1 MHVGVVF
8 PQNEIG
14 NDPAVIRG
22 FVERAE
28 SLGYTHLR
36 VYDHVLGAVH
46 EGRDRPLTGPYT
58 EATPFHEP
66 FVLLGHLAAVTS
78 TIELVTG
85 VVILPQRQTALVAKQ
100 AAEVDLLSGGRL
112 RLGVG
117 TGWNYV
123 EYEALNEDFGNRGA
137 RQEEQIEVLRALW
150 ESELVD
156 YIGRWHRID
165 RASILP
171 RPPKGRRI
179 PIWMGGFADVVLRRA
194 ARLADGF
201 LFSRPIDAV
210 AGPVERLRSYVKDE
224 GRDVASFGMDFLVQM
239 EAGPGRWAADAEA
252 FRQLGASHIT
262 VNTMGQGLVGDEHIE
277 CLAPYMAAVG

>member
-1 MHVGVVF
+1 MDIGVVF

-14 NDPAVIRG
+14 NDPLVIRR

-36 VYDHVLGAVH
+36 VYDHVLGAAH
-46 EGRDRPLTGPYT
+46 EGRAPALTGPYT
-58 EATPFHEP
+58 QDTPFHEP
-66 FVLLGHLAAVTS
+66 FVLMGYLAACTTS
-78 TIELVTG
+78 IELATG
-85 VVILPQRQTALVAKQ
+85 VIILPQRQTALVAKQ

-123 EYEALNEDFGNRGA
+123 EYESLNEDFTNRGA
-137 RQEEQIEVLRALW
+137 RQEEQIELLRLLW

-156 YIGRWHRID
+156 FAGRWHRID

-171 RPPKGRRI
+171 RPGRRI
-179 PIWMGGFADVVLRRA
+179 PIWMGGFADAALRRA

-201 LFSRPIDAV
+201 MFSRPIDVVGDAV
-210 AGPVERLRSYVKDE
+210 GRLRGYLSEAGRDINEFGLDCLAQMSAGPD
-224 GRDVASFGMDFLVQM
+224 
-239 EAGPGRWAADAEA
+239 RWAADASA
-252 FRQLGASHIT
+252 FRELGATHLT
-262 VNTMGQGLVGDEHIE
+262 VNTMGQGLAAEDHID
-277 CLAPYMAAVG
+277 CLAAYRESVDG